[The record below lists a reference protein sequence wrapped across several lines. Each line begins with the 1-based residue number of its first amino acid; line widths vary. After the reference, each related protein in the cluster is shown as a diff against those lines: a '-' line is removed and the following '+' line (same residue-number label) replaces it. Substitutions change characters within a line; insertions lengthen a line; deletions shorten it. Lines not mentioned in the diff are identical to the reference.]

1 MANDTKSV
9 TAVVKVTETPG
20 TIVSNME
27 DLEAYVS
34 SICADYVGIDIADPT
49 AEQARWA
56 KTSRTEVNRVA
67 KAIAAERIRVEKAYM
82 APFQS
87 FKDRCMDLE
96 GRLKATSADLK
107 KVVDAGEEKRR
118 AQRRIDLQEAYEELA
133 PLLVPVVPLD
143 ALMDPSW
150 LNKSVSLP
158 KATGELADRLSDIA
172 SGWYTI
178 KETVEEDYL
187 PLAERSFFS
196 TLDVGAAL
204 REVKSAKDAAARI
217 AAMKAEMAPEEP
229 QEAPESEPEPEA
241 EQMPTGEPSE
251 QPDAPTEP
259 PRRKF
264 PTHEDYERIAG
275 PAPEPPAE
283 KAYPWVIVLPSATQT
298 QMNQVALTLK
308 GFGIG
313 GTIMAGTLEQVAAR
327 ATQAVQDEYEAC
339 RG

>member
-1 MANDTKSV
+1 MANDTANV
-9 TAVVKVTETPG
+9 TAIVQVTETPG
-20 TIVSNME
+20 SIISNLD
-27 DLEAYVS
+27 DLDAYVS
-34 SICADYVGIDIADPT
+34 AICADYDGIDIADPT

-118 AQRRIDLQEAYEELA
+118 AQRRIDLQAAYEELA

-143 ALMDPSW
+143 ALMDPTW
-150 LNKSVSLP
+150 LNKSCSLP
-158 KATGELADRLSDIA
+158 KATGELSGKLSEIA
-172 SGWYTI
+172 AGWDTI
-178 KETVEEDYL
+178 KEAVDGDYL
-187 PLAERSFFS
+187 ALAERTLFS

-204 REVKSAKDAAARI
+204 REVKSAKDAAERI

-229 QEAPESEPEPEA
+229 ESAAESADEPEVAPDTQDAPESAPE
-241 EQMPTGEPSE
+241 
-251 QPDAPTEP
+251 
-259 PRRKF
+259 RRKF

-283 KAYPWVIVLPSATQT
+283 KTFPWVIVLPAATQT

-308 GFGIG
+308 GYGIG
-313 GTIMAGTLEQVAAR
+313 GTIMAGTLPEVVARQHNNLA
-327 ATQAVQDEYEAC
+327 AGGAAL
-339 RG
+339 GA

>member
-27 DLEAYVS
+27 DLESYVDA
-34 SICADYVGIDIADPT
+34 ICADYVGIDIADPT

-82 APFQS
+82 APFQG
-87 FKDRCMDLE
+87 FKDRCQVLE

-107 KVVDAGEEKRR
+107 RVVDAGEEKRR
-118 AQRRIDLQEAYEELA
+118 AQRRIDLQAAYEELA

-150 LNKSVSLP
+150 LNKSCSLP
-158 KATGELADRLSDIA
+158 KATGELADKLSDIA
-172 SGWYTI
+172 SGWDTI
-178 KETVEEDYL
+178 KETVEEDHL

-204 REVKSAKDAAARI
+204 REVKGAQDAAERI
-217 AAMKAEMAPEEP
+217 AAMKAELAPEEP
-229 QEAPESEPEPEA
+229 QEAPESEPEPNA
-241 EQMPTGEPSE
+241 APMPADEPSG
-251 QPDAPTEP
+251 QQSAPAEP
-259 PRRKF
+259 ERRKF

-283 KAYPWVIVLPSATQT
+283 KAFPWVIVLPAATQT

-308 GFGIG
+308 GYGLT
-313 GTIMAGTLEQVAAR
+313 GTIMAGTLPEVVARQHNNLA
-327 ATQAVQDEYEAC
+327 AGGAAL
-339 RG
+339 GA

>member
-27 DLEAYVS
+27 DLENYVDA
-34 SICADYVGIDIADPT
+34 ICSDYVGIDIADPT

-82 APFQS
+82 VPFQS

-107 KVVDAGEEKRR
+107 RVVDAGEEKRR
-118 AQRRIDLQEAYEELA
+118 RQRTADLQDAYEELA

-158 KATGELADRLSDIA
+158 KATSELADKLSDIA
-172 SGWYTI
+172 SGWDTI

-187 PLAERSFFS
+187 PLAERAFFS

-204 REVKSAKDAAARI
+204 REVKGAQDAAERI
-217 AAMKAEMAPEEP
+217 AAMKAEMTPVEGQDA
-229 QEAPESEPEPEA
+229 AESEPEPNAAPMPA
-241 EQMPTGEPSE
+241 EEPSG
-251 QPDAPTEP
+251 QQSAPAEP
-259 PRRKF
+259 ERRKF

-283 KAYPWVIVLPSATQT
+283 KAFPWVIVLPAATQT

-308 GFGIG
+308 GYGLT
-313 GTIMAGTLEQVAAR
+313 GTIMAGTLPEVVARQHNNLA
-327 ATQAVQDEYEAC
+327 AGGAAL
-339 RG
+339 GA

>member
-1 MANDTKSV
+1 MANDTKPV

-27 DLEAYVS
+27 DLESYVEG
-34 SICADYVGIDIADPT
+34 ICADYDGIDIADPT

-82 APFQS
+82 APLKS
-87 FKDRCMDLE
+87 FKDRCQVLE

-107 KVVDAGEEKRR
+107 RVVDAGEEKRR
-118 AQRRIDLQEAYEELA
+118 AQRRIDLQEAYEEMA

-143 ALMDPSW
+143 ALMDPAW
-150 LNKSVSLP
+150 LNKSCSLP
-158 KATGELADRLSDIA
+158 KATSELADKLSDIA
-172 SGWYTI
+172 SGWDTI

-241 EQMPTGEPSE
+241 APMPTDEPSE
-251 QPDAPTEP
+251 QPDAPE
-259 PRRKF
+259 RRKF

-283 KAYPWVIVLPSATQT
+283 KAFPWVIVLPAATQT
-298 QMNQVALTLK
+298 QLSQVALTLK
-308 GFGIG
+308 GHGLT
-313 GTIMAGTLEQVAAR
+313 GTIMAGTLPEVVARQHNNLA
-327 ATQAVQDEYEAC
+327 ADGAAL
-339 RG
+339 GA

>member
-150 LNKSVSLP
+150 LNKSCSLP
-158 KATGELADRLSDIA
+158 KATSELADKLSDVA
-172 SGWYTI
+172 SGWDTI
-178 KETVEEDYL
+178 KETVEPDYL

-204 REVKSAKDAAARI
+204 REVKGAKDAAARI
-217 AAMKAEMAPEEP
+217 AAMKAEMVPEEP
-229 QEAPESEPEPEA
+229 QDAAESEPEPEA
-241 EQMPTGEPSE
+241 APMPTDEPTAHES
-251 QPDAPTEP
+251 APE
-259 PRRKF
+259 RRKF

-283 KAYPWVIVLPSATQT
+283 QTYPWVIVLPSATQT
-298 QMNQVALTLK
+298 QINQVALTIK
-308 GFGIG
+308 GYGIT

-327 ATQAVQDEYEAC
+327 AAQAVQDEYEAC

>member
-34 SICADYVGIDIADPT
+34 SICADYEGIDIADPT

-107 KVVDAGEEKRR
+107 RVVDAGEEKRR
-118 AQRRIDLQEAYEELA
+118 AQRRIDLQAAYEELA

-158 KATGELADRLSDIA
+158 KATSELADKLSDIA
-172 SGWYTI
+172 SGWDTI
-178 KETVEEDYL
+178 KDTVEPDYL
-187 PLAERSFFS
+187 ALAERAFFS

-204 REVKSAKDAAARI
+204 REVKSAKDAAERI
-217 AAMKAEMAPEEP
+217 AAMKAEIAPEEP
-229 QEAPESEPEPEA
+229 ESAAESAPEPEVAPTTQEAPESAPE
-241 EQMPTGEPSE
+241 G
-251 QPDAPTEP
+251 
-259 PRRKF
+259 RKF
-264 PTHEDYERIAG
+264 PTHEDFERIAG
-275 PAPEPPAE
+275 PAPKPAKEPE
-283 KAYPWVIVLPSATQT
+283 HPWVIVVPAATQT

-308 GFGIG
+308 GYGIC

-327 ATQAVQDEYEAC
+327 AAQAVQDEYEAC

>member
-27 DLEAYVS
+27 DLESYVDA
-34 SICADYVGIDIADPT
+34 ICADYVGIDIADPT

-82 APFQS
+82 APFQG
-87 FKDRCMDLE
+87 FKDRCQVLE

-107 KVVDAGEEKRR
+107 RVVDAGEEKRR
-118 AQRRIDLQEAYEELA
+118 AQRRIDLQAAYEELA

-150 LNKSVSLP
+150 LNKSCSLP
-158 KATGELADRLSDIA
+158 KATGELADKLSDIA
-172 SGWYTI
+172 SGWDTI
-178 KETVEEDYL
+178 KETVEGDYL
-187 PLAERSFFS
+187 ALAERSFFS
-196 TLDVGAAL
+196 TLDVGSAL
-204 REVKSAKDAAARI
+204 REVKSAKDAAERI

-229 QEAPESEPEPEA
+229 EEACESAPEPEVAPTTQEAPESAPEA
-241 EQMPTGEPSE
+241 P
-251 QPDAPTEP
+251 
-259 PRRKF
+259 KF
-264 PTHEDYERIAG
+264 PTHEDFERIAG
-275 PAPEPPAE
+275 PAPKPPKEPE
-283 KAYPWVIVLPSATQT
+283 HPWVIVLPAATQT

-308 GFGIG
+308 GYGIG
-313 GTIMAGTLEQVAAR
+313 GTIMAGTLPEVVARQHNNLA
-327 ATQAVQDEYEAC
+327 AGGAAL
-339 RG
+339 GA

>member
-1 MANDTKSV
+1 MANDAKPV

-27 DLEAYVS
+27 DLESYVDA
-34 SICADYVGIDIADPT
+34 ICADYVGIDIADPT

-87 FKDRCMDLE
+87 FKDRCQVLE

-118 AQRRIDLQEAYEELA
+118 AQRRIDLQAAYEELA

-143 ALMDPSW
+143 ALMDPTW
-150 LNKSVSLP
+150 LNKSCSLP
-158 KATGELADRLSDIA
+158 KATGEMAGKLSEIA
-172 SGWYTI
+172 AGWDTI
-178 KETVEEDYL
+178 NETMEEDYL

-204 REVKSAKDAAARI
+204 REVKSAKDAAERI

-229 QEAPESEPEPEA
+229 ESAAESADEPEVTPDTQDAPESTPE
-241 EQMPTGEPSE
+241 
-251 QPDAPTEP
+251 
-259 PRRKF
+259 RRKF
-264 PTHEDYERIAG
+264 PTHEDFERIAG
-275 PAPEPPAE
+275 PSHEPPAE
-283 KAYPWVIVLPSATQT
+283 KTFPWVIVLPAATQT
-298 QMNQVALTLK
+298 QLDQVALTLK
-308 GFGIG
+308 GYGLT
-313 GTIMAGTLEQVAAR
+313 GTIMAGTLPEVVARQHNNLA
-327 ATQAVQDEYEAC
+327 ADGAAL
-339 RG
+339 GA